1 MWTKSGGTMSEYAW
15 FLPFILITVRNTLG
29 SNGTLNNIFSQAR
42 PVKRKSR
49 KPIGS
54 NLNVRVS
61 FLNINLQSIGT
72 NLSDIDKIHCHIYL
86 FVFSWLL
93 QFLLLF
99 RQVQFNNLTFEI
111 VSSEILK
118 VLMMS
123 VRTTFNT
130 ISSIRKRL
138 FIRTSAT
145 LEKFYENLLYI
156 ILWVWKFISSD
167 LWIRSKILGNHYYS
181 WTPVELLPGKFM

>member
-1 MWTKSGGTMSEYAW
+1 MSEYAW

-29 SNGTLNNIFSQAR
+29 SDGTLTTSFRRHVQSKEK
-42 PVKRKSR
+42 VE
-49 KPIGS
+49 
-54 NLNVRVS
+54 NLLAQIWMSEFFVEYQPSVNRYES
-61 FLNINLQSIGT
+61 FWHWQKYIV
-72 NLSDIDKIHCHIYL
+72 IYI

-156 ILWVWKFISSD
+156 ILWVWKFISSY
-167 LWIRSKILGNHYYS
+167 LWIKILGNHYYS

>member
-1 MWTKSGGTMSEYAW
+1 MDQKCWGNVR
-15 FLPFILITVRNTLG
+15 IRLIPSFYTHHRQKHLG
-29 SNGTLNNIFSQAR
+29 IRWHFDNIFSQAR

-54 NLNVRVS
+54 NLNVRVLFWIS
-61 FLNINLQSIGT
+61 TFSQSVRIFLTLT
-72 NLSDIDKIHCHIYL
+72 KIHCHIYL

-167 LWIRSKILGNHYYS
+167 LWIKILGNHYYS